1 MKRIAILFS
10 LFLIFSTGAHAQ
22 WNVTLGVLTDIPS
35 VELGDSTARGAL
47 SLNPELLL
55 QYRFTDKW
63 SAAVG
68 TGFRRAK
75 TKAVGTMSAVPLFA
89 QVGYGSIYA
98 FHVSLGYMIPVNSTF
113 TPLLAG
119 PFARLGGDFKMN
131 GKSGDWIIGI
141 YYDFFNITHS
151 SKVPSYIPDGYGPIV
166 SGHSGGLYLQYA
178 LPLSG
183 GR

>member
-63 SAAVG
+63 SAA
-68 TGFRRAK
+68 
-75 TKAVGTMSAVPLFA
+75 
-89 QVGYGSIYA
+89 
-98 FHVSLGYMIPVNSTF
+98 
-113 TPLLAG
+113 
-119 PFARLGGDFKMN
+119 
-131 GKSGDWIIGI
+131 
-141 YYDFFNITHS
+141 
-151 SKVPSYIPDGYGPIV
+151 
-166 SGHSGGLYLQYA
+166 
-178 LPLSG
+178 
-183 GR
+183 